1 MITFVR
7 RYAASL
13 VLTAVA
19 TIHCCQFALQ
29 DRSSWGTGC
38 GFGMFSTV
46 DYHGSR
52 FYRVY
57 LEKPNSQQAVRLPT
71 ELEKPHLF
79 ARITPSDAN
88 LERLARQYQQHL
100 TAESKLT
107 TRMASTSQP
116 KSADTDVE
124 RIDMADA
131 VRIEL
136 WALRI
141 DLPNRQLVVEPKNTI
156 RMELPPGANR

>member
-1 MITFVR
+1 MITFIR

-13 VLTAVA
+13 VLTVVA
-19 TIHCCQFALQ
+19 TIHCFQFALQ

-57 LEKPNSQQAVRLPT
+57 LEKPDGQQAVRLPDS
-71 ELEKPHLF
+71 LKKPHLF
-79 ARITPSDAN
+79 ARIIPSDAN
-88 LERLARQYQQHL
+88 LDLLAQHYQQHL

-107 TRMASTSQP
+107 TRLASASQP
-116 KSADTDVE
+116 NSPGTEIRPMDL
-124 RIDMADA
+124 ADA

-141 DLPNRQLVVEPKNTI
+141 DLPNRQLVVEPKNTV
-156 RMELPPGANR
+156 RKELRPGANR